1 METSPNTPNGLSNPD
16 QLTFWSA
23 EPPASLS
30 QSEASEE
37 EWMTSVVNS
46 PLPMQDWLD
55 AFDRAGSSGKTSRAF
70 YPAAGDSISPPSKG
84 RWLTSGIVVPGGS
97 STATA
102 SDFPSVV
109 RESSLSDILETG
121 DHLLRYCLSAECCK
135 GILERSTRRGKM
147 LPKPLLIALTNAA
160 NGG

>member
-1 METSPNTPNGLSNPD
+1 METSPNTPNGPY
-16 QLTFWSA
+16 QLEMWTSSA
-23 EPPASLS
+23 AALPVSHS

-46 PLPMQDWLD
+46 PLPLQDWLD
-55 AFDRAGSSGKTSRAF
+55 AFDRAGSSGKTCRVSC
-70 YPAAGDSISPPSKG
+70 PAAGDSISPPSKG
-84 RWLTSGIVVPGGS
+84 RWLTSGIVVHGGS

-102 SDFPSVV
+102 SDFPSDAK
-109 RESSLSDILETG
+109 ESSLSDILETG

-147 LPKPLLIALTNAA
+147 LPAPLLMALTNVA
-160 NGG
+160 NRG